1 MNEPQIAL
9 YARVSS
15 EQQAEAR
22 TIDSQIAELRS
33 RIVADGFALKTVL
46 EFVDDGYSGSIL
58 VRPALERLR
67 DMAASG
73 GLDRVY
79 IYSPDRLARRYA
91 HQVLLVEELNQQ
103 GVDIHFLNR
112 PVGQTA
118 EDQLLLQMQGMFAE
132 YERAQFLE
140 RSRRGKRHS
149 AQAGHVSIL
158 CHAPDGYRYVS
169 KQEGS
174 GEARFE
180 IVVDRAQVVQ
190 QVFRWVGQE
199 RCTINEVCR
208 RLHQAGIR
216 TRTGKEYWDHK
227 TIWDMLKN
235 PAYKGEAAFGKTHWT
250 PVKPRLRAPRGRP
263 AQSRRGYAPTDAPKQ
278 DWITI
283 PVPALVDAALFDAV
297 QEQLEE
303 NKRRARVPQKG
314 SRYLLQGLL
323 VCAQCGYAYG
333 GRTNDARNAYYRCGG
348 ALNLPRR
355 DFKRLCWNKEL
366 RMDQADAAV
375 WQEVCQIL
383 EDPDRLEQEYR
394 QRLEPAH
401 KQAEA
406 NGLASQIGKLR
417 RGMARLIDSYAD
429 GLIEKPEFEPRV
441 KELRARLQQLEA
453 HLQRLNAQAEQEA
466 ELRVMLNR
474 LETFRAKVQDGLQS
488 ADFQTRREIIRTL
501 VKRVEVDMHHI
512 RVVFRVSPTT
522 LPTPSTDA
530 SPNWQHWG
538 RRVHAGRFHG
548 HVRHLAFR
556 QPCGQLPQRLGR
568 RAEAPHSFVP
578 PTAWPRR
585 DPTRHYTVLM
595 DI

>member
-1 MNEPQIAL
+1 MNEPQIGL

-15 EQQAEAR
+15 DQQAEAR
-22 TIDSQIAELRS
+22 TIESQVAALRS
-33 RIVADGFALKTVL
+33 RIVEDGFELKAVL
-46 EFVDDGYSGSIL
+46 EFIDDGYSGSTL
-58 VRPALERLR
+58 VRPGLERLR
-67 DMAASG
+67 DVAANG
-73 GLDRVY
+73 GLDRLYVH
-79 IYSPDRLARRYA
+79 SPDRLARKYA

-103 GVDIHFLNR
+103 GVDILFLNR
-112 PVGQTA
+112 EVGQTA
-118 EDQLLLQMQGMFAE
+118 EDQLLLQMQGMIAE

-149 AQAGHVSIL
+149 AQQGHVSIL

-169 KQEGS
+169 KQEGG

-180 IVVDRAQVVQ
+180 IVVDRAQVVE
-190 QVFRWVGQE
+190 QVFRWVGEE

-216 TRTGKEYWDHK
+216 TSTGKEYWDHK

-263 AQSRRGYAPTDAPKQ
+263 AQSRRGYAGTDAPKQ

-283 PVPALVDAALFDAV
+283 SVPAIIDAALFDAV

-303 NKRRARVPQKG
+303 NKRRARIPQKG

-323 VCAQCGYAYG
+323 VCAQCGYAYC

-348 ALNLPRR
+348 AMNLPRR

-375 WQEVCQIL
+375 WQEVCHLL
-383 EDPDRLEQEYR
+383 EDPTRLEQEYR
-394 QRLEPAH
+394 QRLQPAQ
-401 KQAEA
+401 QAAETT
-406 NGLASQIGKLR
+406 GLTAQIGKLH
-417 RGMARLIDSYAD
+417 RGIARLIDSYAE
-429 GLIEKPEFEPRV
+429 GLIDKSEFEPRV
-441 KELRARLQQLEA
+441 IHLRERLQQLEA
-453 HLQRLNAQAEQEA
+453 QVQRLNAAAEQEA
-466 ELRVMLNR
+466 ELRMILNR

-501 VKRVEVDMHHI
+501 VKRVEVDAHHI
-512 RVVFRVSPTT
+512 RVVFRVAPTA
-522 LPTPSTDA
+522 LPPASTEV
-530 SPNWQHWG
+530 SPNWQDWG
-538 RRVHAGRFHG
+538 RRVHACTFQSD
-548 HVRHLAFR
+548 VRD
-556 QPCGQLPQRLGR
+556 LPLFEPG
-568 RAEAPHSFVP
+568 
-578 PTAWPRR
+578 
-585 DPTRHYTVLM
+585 L
-595 DI
+595 